1 MEIKFR
7 ADIHKYESIDNLHTK
22 WISATSLVNL
32 FKKPFDAE
40 RISISVSK
48 KKKSKWYG
56 MKPED
61 IREIWKKEANR
72 ATSLGTW
79 YHNERE
85 TELLACSTLQR
96 EGLDLSVIH
105 PIEQDGIKL
114 SPNQTIVPGI
124 YPEHLVYLK
133 SARICGQADR
143 LEVVNNRVDIFDYKT
158 NKEIKKRSLCKLG
171 R

>member
-7 ADIHKYESIDNLHTK
+7 ADTHKHESIKDPEKK
-22 WISATSLVNL
+22 WISTTSLVGL

-40 RISISVSK
+40 RISISSSK
-48 KKKSKWYG
+48 NKKSKWYG

-61 IREIWKKEANR
+61 IRAIWKKEADR

-85 TELLACSTLQR
+85 KELLACSTLQR
-96 EGLDLSVIH
+96 EGLDLSIIH

-114 SPNQTIVPGI
+114 SPNQTLVP
-124 YPEHLVYLK
+124 
-133 SARICGQADR
+133 C
-143 LEVVNNRVDIFDYKT
+143 T
-158 NKEIKKRSLCKLG
+158 
-171 R
+171 